1 MLTLT
6 HTCSLPLD
14 YGFWACQP
22 HCHVWLQI
30 GICQWESR
38 AGNWREREVGV
49 SPHRLFQAALP
60 KWSSPLSRFS
70 TASSPPLQVMGW
82 QCSPHIVPSPR
93 YYPLWFPHTVP
104 TLLQIVPLLNSSQLP
119 IWVCHLF
126 PIGTSSDTYGRESS
140 LTDNH
145 MLGMWIKQ
153 IH

>member
-1 MLTLT
+1 MDFGLAS
-6 HTCSLPLD
+6 HTVMSDFKL
-14 YGFWACQP
+14 GFANGSQE
-22 HCHVWLQI
+22 QAI
-30 GICQWESR
+30 G
-38 AGNWREREVGV
+38 GRERLVYLFPWL

-126 PIGTSSDTYGRESS
+126 PIGTPSDTYGRESS